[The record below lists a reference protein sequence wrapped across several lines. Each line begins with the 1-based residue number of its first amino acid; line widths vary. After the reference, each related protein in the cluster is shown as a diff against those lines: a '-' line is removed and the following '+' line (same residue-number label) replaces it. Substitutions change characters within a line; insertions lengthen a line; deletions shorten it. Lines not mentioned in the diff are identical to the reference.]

1 MPTRVPRPG
10 TVTRRGSCSASV
22 YPGRMLDGTTYADL
36 GSFSQVSYA
45 SWANTDPNKLYGTSG
60 NKLVSQNATTAAVT
74 TRHTFTGYSTISIG
88 DGEGAIDDNDRFVAL
103 LAVTTGGAQHLI
115 VYDIALD
122 SIVATL
128 ALPSRPDNAEISRK
142 GNYVTIGWQTD
153 GTGLH
158 QGIERYNRALTS
170 RINLTP
176 YGRHGDNALDANG
189 NEIYVA
195 QSPYV
200 DSFLLSTGAST
211 RLLSGRTA
219 FEYGHVS
226 GRNIQRPGWVYLSV
240 YDNTATIGRAG
251 RDQIIAV
258 RTDGSGIIEPF
269 GFAHHQDTTTLR
281 HAATRRPRTRWSPR
295 PVRLRVG
302 RDRDLY
308 LRGGA
313 LTDAPTTQ
321 RGSASRLEQDLYV
334 ADGSVRAGSARPM
347 TRSGPPVARIGR
359 SLRRLRAGDLLA
371 GARPVM
377 PGARAVARR
386 SARCTTRY
394 QPPDSI
400 AEGLE
405 LVASSPRRRS
415 PATTATPPSRSGQAT
430 SPAPPELGRQ
440 PPAQPC
446 PAPDRRSPRCG
457 STSAA
462 SLSRAPARRRER
474 RAKPSAP

>member
-1 MPTRVPRPG
+1 VVDPTWG
-10 TVTRRGSCSASV
+10 TSLVRITASAGVRHAYSRTPAWNSDQTRILLGFS

-36 GSFSQVSYA
+36 GSFPQVSYA
-45 SWANTDPNKLYGTSG
+45 SWANTDPNKIYGTSG

-74 TRHTFTGYSTISIG
+74 TRHTFTGYSTITIG

-128 ALPSRPDNAEISRK
+128 VLPSRPDNAEISRK
-142 GNYVTIGWQTD
+142 GNYVTIGWLTD

-269 GFAHHQDTTTLR
+269 GFAHHQNTTNYAMQP
-281 HAATRRPRTRWSPR
+281 HAVAAPDGRRVLFASEWGGTEIYTYVATR
-295 PVRLRVG
+295 
-302 RDRDLY
+302 
-308 LRGGA
+308 
-313 LTDAPTTQ
+313 
-321 RGSASRLEQDLYV
+321 
-334 ADGSVRAGSARPM
+334 
-347 TRSGPPVARIGR
+347 
-359 SLRRLRAGDLLA
+359 
-371 GARPVM
+371 
-377 PGARAVARR
+377 
-386 SARCTTRY
+386 
-394 QPPDSI
+394 
-400 AEGLE
+400 
-405 LVASSPRRRS
+405 
-415 PATTATPPSRSGQAT
+415 
-430 SPAPPELGRQ
+430 
-440 PPAQPC
+440 
-446 PAPDRRSPRCG
+446 
-457 STSAA
+457 
-462 SLSRAPARRRER
+462 
-474 RAKPSAP
+474 